1 MHIRYLAII
10 VIVTVS
16 AAAHGEP
23 GSFNRFTDDLPQ
35 LLETDAA
42 TVMVRGLT
50 HEFAGKLC
58 ARLGGPVSQEVQTEV
73 VEWRKRNDPF
83 IKAAASVLNE
93 FGDRYLPV
101 GGEPAKQGYS
111 QMILQATAKEANKRV
126 MRQLNGASLDNG
138 IVPPERACLGLANL
152 LRDRVGDFERT
163 PEITRALVPYMQRK
177 GQATVQ
183 PNPSVERDAPQA
195 AQPLAPRPSP

>member
-1 MHIRYLAII
+1 MHIRHLATILLI
-10 VIVTVS
+10 TVS
-16 AAAHGEP
+16 AAAYGGS

-50 HEFAGKLC
+50 HDFAGKLC

-73 VEWRKRNDPF
+73 AEWRKRNDPF
-83 IKAAASVLNE
+83 IKAAASALNE

-101 GGEPAKQGYS
+101 GGEPAKQGYF
-111 QMILQATAKEANKRV
+111 QMILQTTAKEANKRV
-126 MRQLNGASLDNG
+126 MRQLNGANLDNN

-152 LRDRVGDFERT
+152 LRDRVGDFEHT
-163 PEITRALVPYMQRK
+163 PEVTRALVTYIQRK
-177 GQATVQ
+177 GQAT
-183 PNPSVERDAPQA
+183 
-195 AQPLAPRPSP
+195 AQPQK